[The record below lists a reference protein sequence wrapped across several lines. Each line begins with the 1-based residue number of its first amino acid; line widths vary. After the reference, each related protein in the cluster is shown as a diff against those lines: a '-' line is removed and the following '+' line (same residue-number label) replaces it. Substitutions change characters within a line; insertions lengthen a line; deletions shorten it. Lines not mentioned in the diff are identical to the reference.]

1 MAATLSTA
9 NALFGSNDP
18 PPVQLTGDVCSPG
31 PLVLIGDHAGNA
43 IPQSL
48 GTLGLSAKDRARHIA
63 VDIGI
68 EELGTMLAERLGA
81 PFLRQRYS
89 RLVIDCNR
97 DPAHPGSVAQVSDG
111 TVVPGNNGINAADR
125 QVRIDAIFVPY
136 QNAIS
141 AMLDERGAAGLPTIL
156 VSLHSFTPR
165 MNGADRPW
173 HLGVLHDGY
182 EDAFSHAVLN
192 RLRALGTYV
201 VGDNEPYRMNT
212 TDYTVPRHAF
222 ARELPYLEL
231 EVRQDLIAADNPTE
245 RQRIA
250 ETLQEVLT
258 ACV

>member
-1 MAATLSTA
+1 
-9 NALFGSNDP
+9 
-18 PPVQLTGDVCSPG
+18 
-31 PLVLIGDHAGNA
+31 VLIGDHTGDA

-48 GTLGLSAKDRARHIA
+48 GTLGLSAEDRARHIA

-68 EELGTMLAERLGA
+68 EALGVMLAERLGA

-111 TVVPGNNGINAADR
+111 TAVRGNTGIAAADR
-125 QVRIDAIFVPY
+125 QARIDAIFAPY

-141 AMLDERGAAGLPTIL
+141 AMLDAREAAGLETIL

-173 HLGVLHDGY
+173 HLGVLHDGH
-182 EDAFSHAVLN
+182 EDAFSFAVLD

-222 ARELPYLEL
+222 ARGLPYLEL
-231 EVRQDLIAADNPTE
+231 EVRQDLIAADKPME

-250 ETLQEVLT
+250 DMLRDVLT
-258 ACV
+258 ACVRPSPAGVTSGN